1 MATTG
6 NVVSGSVGTGL
17 SYEEYMKK
25 YGEQIDQEHADTLKA
40 IADEK
45 ALAYDRARANEQS
58 AILDANNSYARNLS
72 SYGAKADALA
82 SMGLT
87 GSGYSQ
93 YLDSQAY
100 AQNRN
105 DISVAGAQKAAAQNE
120 ADLAYS
126 KNVRDTNAFYRD
138 LKNKNAT
145 DLYTYREGIFN
156 KVLEGITNGTYTAA
170 DIDKLAPLYNF
181 DQPQIDV
188 LTTAADSYK
197 VRTEEKAAY
206 DNFTEAIDNL
216 ELLLATSPKDFNPAE
231 VDWLYGKYGTGDNPL
246 FTKEKYDELQK
257 KYQDAYKVTD
267 DMFEGMTKAAAEEE
281 LNKSWLSPD
290 QKEKMETLFD
300 STYNAKTFDEN
311 VAYSD
316 DEDIDE
322 LADEGNEFD
331 VVFGN
336 EEYSVESGGEI
347 TDKEILKLGK
357 DVAENQIFGYQGRL
371 FVKKEGRVFEI
382 RGRGNTT
389 TDDWS
394 KLTDLFFE
402 KTQSYDDYVKA
413 YNDVLSKYH
422 EVGAEEALRLL
433 KQQYPNAS
441 LTKLVVMLGNY
452 LKAEEM
458 EQPKKDT
465 QDVVSLDADESE
477 EREQAFGTKKTTYF
491 KMR

>member
-6 NVVSGSVGTGL
+6 NVVSGSVGTDL
-17 SYEEYMKK
+17 SYAKYLEDKTKRDEE
-25 YGEQIDQEHADTLKA
+25 EHAEILKA

-45 ALAYDRARANEQS
+45 EADLTYAANLKKDAYGKARSNEQS
-58 AILDANNSYARNLS
+58 AILDAQNSYARNLS

-82 SMGLT
+82 SMGLA

-100 AQNRN
+100 ATQRKSIDAANAER
-105 DISVAGAQKAAAQNE
+105 AAAERAANAVYDE
-120 ADLAYS
+120 SAYKINTDYN
-126 KNVRDTNAFYRD
+126 KNVRDENTRYSTEVDKNESD
-138 LKNKNAT
+138 LVS
-145 DLYTYREGIFN
+145 YREGNFS
-156 KVLEGITNGTYTAA
+156 KVLEGITNGTYTKA

-181 DQPQIDV
+181 DQSQIDV

-197 VRTEEKAAY
+197 ARTEEKAAY
-206 DNFTEAIDNL
+206 DDYTASIDLIENTLATDIDN
-216 ELLLATSPKDFNPAE
+216 FNTAE
-231 VDWLYGKYGTGDNPL
+231 VDWLFGKYGTGDNPL

-267 DMFEGMTKAAAEEE
+267 DMFENKTKAEAEEM
-281 LNKSWLSPD
+281 LNNSWLTPD
-290 QKEKMETLFD
+290 QTDKMQKLFD
-300 STYNAKTFDEN
+300 STYNAKTFEAN

-331 VVFGN
+331 VVFDG
-336 EEYSVESGGEI
+336 EEYDVESAGEI
-347 TDKEILKLGK
+347 TDSNILKLGK

-389 TDDWS
+389 TNDWS

-413 YNDVLSKYH
+413 KNEANEKVLADI
-422 EVGAEEALRLL
+422 E
-433 KQQYPNAS
+433 QIF
-441 LTKLVVMLGNY
+441 GNI
-452 LKAEEM
+452 
-458 EQPKKDT
+458 
-465 QDVVSLDADESE
+465 
-477 EREQAFGTKKTTYF
+477 TKK
-491 KMR
+491 K